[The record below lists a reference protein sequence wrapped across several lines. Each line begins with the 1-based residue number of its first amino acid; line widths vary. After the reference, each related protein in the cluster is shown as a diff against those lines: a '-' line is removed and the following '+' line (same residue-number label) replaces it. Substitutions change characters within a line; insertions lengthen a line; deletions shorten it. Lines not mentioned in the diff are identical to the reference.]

1 MKKVLLFGDSLLFP
15 LGDFHREEFY
25 HATNLCIP
33 GHTVSDALREED
45 AKVGLSFDLQEDDY
59 SLVLICLGT
68 NDFCQG
74 GSAEFEVIPNLLI
87 LLAIIPSN
95 LKVGIFGFPF
105 EEKASKRLK
114 QRLPKHVD
122 FLDFPLLDERT
133 DLLHEDGTHL
143 NEKGLKEMKTRI
155 DQFILC

>member
-1 MKKVLLFGDSLLFP
+1 LEVLIEKYKV
-15 LGDFHREEFY
+15 
-25 HATNLCIP
+25 TNLCIP

-59 SLVLICLGT
+59 SLALICLGT

-74 GSAEFEVIPNLLI
+74 ALAEFEVIPNLLT
-87 LLAIIPSN
+87 LLAIIPST

-105 EEKASKRLK
+105 EEKASM
-114 QRLPKHVD
+114 
-122 FLDFPLLDERT
+122 
-133 DLLHEDGTHL
+133 
-143 NEKGLKEMKTRI
+143 NEKGLQEMKTRI